1 MVSLCG
7 LFFIVIIDLPC
18 WSVVMVDW
26 VCVCIILN
34 DFWYV
39 DGDVVKV
46 GWVCV
51 CGFVLVDGCVSA
63 IVLGRVLWIF
73 RYLLIFCGWS

>member
-1 MVSLCG
+1 MLECG
-7 LFFIVIIDLPC
+7 DGGLG
-18 WSVVMVDW
+18 
-26 VCVCIILN
+26 VCVY
-34 DFWYV
+34 FWYV

-51 CGFVLVDGCVSA
+51 CGFVHVDGCVLV

>member
-1 MVSLCG
+1 M
-7 LFFIVIIDLPC
+7 
-18 WSVVMVDW
+18 
-26 VCVCIILN
+26 CVY
-34 DFWYV
+34 FWYV

-51 CGFVLVDGCVSA
+51 CGFVRVDSCVLV

>member
-1 MVSLCG
+1 M
-7 LFFIVIIDLPC
+7 
-18 WSVVMVDW
+18 
-26 VCVCIILN
+26 CVY
-34 DFWYV
+34 FWYV

-51 CGFVLVDGCVSA
+51 CGFVRVGCVLA